1 MKTYLYQL
9 QRMAVM
15 LLTMAVSAVSATAQ
29 DLPVGIVSHQDSMR
43 IAQVGIIASVADRS
57 ANGVQVSGFANMSAT
72 PFHGIQLSTISNIAM
87 SVDKGIQLTGA
98 LNVSSGYMRG
108 LQMAAVNFAD
118 SLNGSQFGLVNL
130 ALTHPRGWQVGLINI
145 TRDTIAHKIGL
156 VNVNPNTKIDLM
168 VSGGTSTKLNFAVRY
183 RNRSTYNILGIGT
196 HYMGLDKDF
205 SGAIFYRI
213 GQYFHLTPR
222 LTLSGDVGYYH
233 IETFH
238 QQADTPQRLYSLQ
251 ARINADYQLGKRLGA
266 FLSVGYGDTRFY
278 SHHSHYRSRPLVEA
292 GLTFRQQRSQ
302 RENYFDLKR
311 SDDNLKEIPDS
322 LLALPMKKKP
332 WIAAAEATGINV
344 FVHCFD
350 RFILAEDFAKTT
362 LHSVGHNIRN
372 GFVWDNDQFSTN
384 LFAHPYHGNLYFNA
398 ARSNGLNFWES
409 APYSFCGSLM
419 WEIAGEK
426 EPPAINDLMATT
438 MGGIC
443 IGEVTHRV
451 SNAILDDHAY
461 GFPRFLREAAATII
475 NPIKGLNRI
484 ISGEA
489 WHVKSDHYLH
499 HDSDAFPIDCALTVG
514 DRYLAD
520 NGAIFRGEHN
530 PFVNFYLEYGDA
542 MDGESHNKPYDFFDA
557 EVTFGL
563 SKNQPLINALHILG
577 RLWSAPFNWGK
588 SMDAEFGI
596 YQHFNYYD
604 SKPVK
609 DGSNLT
615 PYRIS
620 EAASVGPGVIF
631 SFPQVGA
638 LSRLEQRIFLSG
650 ILLGGTKSD
659 YFNVIDRDYNMGS
672 GYSIKSKTHME
683 MRHFGRFILNVHFF
697 HIFTWKGYENK
708 DLSTIDPLYLN
719 AQGDKGN
726 AQLLVVSPMA
736 EIDVQRNWSI
746 RFGASFFRRQT
757 HYKYYDD
764 VKAKTF
770 EAHIGLVCHL

>member
-1 MKTYLYQL
+1 MKTTYPSLFR
-9 QRMAVM
+9 RMATT
-15 LLTMAVSAVSATAQ
+15 LLLLAITIITHGQ

-43 IAQVGIIASVADRS
+43 NVQIGVIASIADRS
-57 ANGVQVSGFANMSAT
+57 ANGVQLSAVANMSAA
-72 PFHGIQLSTISNIAM
+72 PFRGIQLSAISNIAM
-87 SVDKGIQLTGA
+87 GVSKGLQLTGA

-108 LQMAAVNFAD
+108 LQLGAVNFAD
-118 SLNGSQFGLVNL
+118 SLNGSQLGLINL
-130 ALTHPRGWQVGLINI
+130 SLAHPRGWQVGLINI

-168 VSGGTSTKLNFAVRY
+168 LSGGTSTKLNFAVRY
-183 RNRSTYNILGIGT
+183 RNRSTYNILGVGT

-205 SGAIFYRI
+205 SGALFYRI
-213 GQYFHLTPR
+213 GQYFHLSPR
-222 LTLSGDVGYYH
+222 LTVSGDVGYYH

-238 QQADTPQRLYSLQ
+238 QKADAPQRLYSLQ
-251 ARINADYQLGKRLGA
+251 ARINADYQINQHIGA
-266 FLSVGYGDTRFY
+266 FVSVGYGDTRYY
-278 SHHSHYRSRPLVEA
+278 SHHAHYRSRPLVE
-292 GLTFRQQRSQ
+292 GGITLRQQRTQ
-302 RENYFDLKR
+302 RQNYFDLR
-311 SDDNLKEIPDS
+311 RNDDNLTETPDS

-350 RFILAEDFAKTT
+350 RFVMGEDFAKTT
-362 LHSVGHNIRN
+362 LHSIGHNIRN

-398 ARSNGLNFWES
+398 ARSNGLTFWQS
-409 APYSFCGSLM
+409 APYSFFGSLM

-443 IGEVTHRV
+443 IGEVTHRA
-451 SNAILDDHAY
+451 SDAILDDHAY

-484 ISGEA
+484 LTGEA
-489 WHVKSDHYLH
+489 WRIKSDHYLH
-499 HDSDAFPIDCALTVG
+499 RDRDAFPIDCALAVG

-530 PFVNFYLEYGDA
+530 PYINFYLEYGDP
-542 MDGESHNKPYDFFDA
+542 MDGENHNKPYDFFDA

-563 SKNQPLINALHILG
+563 SKNQPIINALHILG

-609 DGSNLT
+609 DGSDLT

-620 EAASVGPGVIF
+620 EAASVGPGVII
-631 SFPQVGA
+631 SFPQVGM

-672 GYSIKSKTHME
+672 GYSVKTKTHME
-683 MRHFGRFILNVHFF
+683 LRHFGRFILNMHYF

-708 DLSTIDPLYLN
+708 DLTTIDPLYLN

-726 AQLLVVSPMA
+726 ARLLVVSPMA
-736 EIDVQRNWSI
+736 EIDMQRNWSV

-757 HYKYYDD
+757 HYKYYND
-764 VKAKTF
+764 VTAKTF